1 MRLSRSQFNYSFLP
15 LQDPNFFATS
25 STQLLIPLFSS
36 LTHSS
41 MFNPT
46 NFILLYS
53 FTASLTTDAEN
64 TKAIFREY
72 VVNMDDSGRLNLSFT
87 PSQPKLLRFH
97 QQNQGTFHA
106 NQFVLHVCKWYGFQ
120 AHGNWHTVWLKNQH
134 CTRDR
139 VQNQSGRVR
148 NLTKKRHWFVQELD
162 WSRWRL
168 FN

>member
-1 MRLSRSQFNYSFLP
+1 MSLLRNVEEAIGMAREM
-15 LQDPNFFATS
+15 DPNFFATS

-106 NQFVLHVCKWYGFQ
+106 NQFVLHVCK
-120 AHGNWHTVWLKNQH
+120 
-134 CTRDR
+134 
-139 VQNQSGRVR
+139 
-148 NLTKKRHWFVQELD
+148 
-162 WSRWRL
+162 
-168 FN
+168 